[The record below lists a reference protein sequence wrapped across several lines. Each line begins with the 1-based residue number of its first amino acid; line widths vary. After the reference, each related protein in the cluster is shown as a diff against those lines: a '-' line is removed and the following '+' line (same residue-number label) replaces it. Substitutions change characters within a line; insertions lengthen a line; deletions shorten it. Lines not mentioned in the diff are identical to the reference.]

1 MKKNLYAFAL
11 TTSILGFASCSSPAT
26 EQADDRVEEL
36 EDRAEERTDEMEDVA
51 EDNDTTAVI
60 E

>member
-26 EQADDRVEEL
+26 EQADDRVEERKTEPKSVPTKWKML
-36 EDRAEERTDEMEDVA
+36 PKTM
-51 EDNDTTAVI
+51 I
-60 E
+60 PLL